1 MILVII
7 DTVLQGQRDV
17 CNTVVAEVM
26 GQLTSILHLPTTQE
40 IPSSHP
46 YATIRRH
53 KPNST
58 STSTKQRAQL
68 VVDTSSQHR
77 SNRPGQSGHTPTLK
91 VDRSLSIPVPRP
103 HVEQPTR
110 TGRNR
115 GNDKKPLPLYS
126 TTTSEGHR
134 TTTKISQSMH
144 NLDSHVLDK
153 GEKPTRHMFNA
164 WRDNKIAN
172 VQRSKSLDSKAVYNQ
187 YFSSPDVSH
196 SLTPTVGQQLYIIII
211 SYVIY

>member
-1 MILVII
+1 MLVII
-7 DTVLQGQRDV
+7 MSVLQGQRDV
-17 CNTVVAEVM
+17 SNTVVAEVM

-58 STSTKQRAQL
+58 STSTSTKQGAQL

-77 SNRPGQSGHTPTLK
+77 PNRPGQSGHTPMLK
-91 VDRSLSIPVPRP
+91 VDRSLSIPVPRQ
-103 HVEQPTR
+103 HVEQPTG

-126 TTTSEGHR
+126 TTTSEGHH
-134 TTTKISQSMH
+134 TTTKISHSMH

-153 GEKPTRHMFNA
+153 GEKPTRHMLNA

-196 SLTPTVGQQLYIIII
+196 SLTPLTPTVCQ
-211 SYVIY
+211 